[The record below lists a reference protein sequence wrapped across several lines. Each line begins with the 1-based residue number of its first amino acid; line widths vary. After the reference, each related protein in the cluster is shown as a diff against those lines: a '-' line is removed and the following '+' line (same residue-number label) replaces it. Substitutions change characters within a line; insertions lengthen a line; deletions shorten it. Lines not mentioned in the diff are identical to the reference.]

1 MTQIVERLAAKLE
14 LPGLRLSVVSGADLG
29 KEAVAESGVLRVGA
43 ARDNDLV
50 LSDPSVSR
58 RHFQVTLRQHEVRV
72 DDLGST
78 NGTFVQGVRI
88 LSAILAPGSLVQVG
102 NTAIRAIPIE
112 QPVHIALSEK
122 TRFGALLGTSVEM
135 RRVFA
140 LLERV
145 SPSDATVLIQG
156 ETGTGKELVAEAIH
170 AASPRADQPFVT
182 FDCGSVAPSLVE
194 SELFGHVRGAFSG
207 AVRDRLGVFEAA
219 HGGTLFLDEIGELPL
234 DLQPKLLR
242 ALESRQVQRVGE
254 NRWRSVDVR
263 VVAATHRE
271 LAAEVNRGRFRED
284 LYFRLAVVPVHLPPL
299 RARGEDVPMLIAHF
313 WQRLGRG
320 AQPPPEFVAR
330 LASRAWPG
338 NVRELRN
345 AVERAALLGA
355 VESLGAPK
363 PIYPSSAPASSPF
376 DPAILDLPLTEAQEK
391 MEELFTRAYLERA
404 LTKSGGSVSGA
415 ARSIGTNRRYV
426 QRLMKRY
433 AIKASDVDDE

>member
-14 LPGLRLSVVSGADLG
+14 LPGLRLSVVSGSDVG

-78 NGTFVQGVRI
+78 NGTFVQGVRV

-254 NRWRSVDVR
+254 NRWRAVDVR

-299 RARGEDVPMLIAHF
+299 RARGEDLPMLIAHF

-320 AQPPPEFVAR
+320 AQPPAELVAR

-345 AVERAALLGA
+345 AVERAALLGG
-355 VESLGAPK
+355 VESLGAPS
-363 PIYPSSAPASSPF
+363 PIAKASVPASSPF

-415 ARSIGTNRRYV
+415 ARAIGTNRRYV

-433 AIKASDVDDE
+433 GIKASDGDDE